1 LNKLTEEQTW
11 TLIERM
17 TRRFQPLWDTVTLRQ
32 KHYYQMQEV
41 DPPMLEGY
49 EGHARQVSILRDTLI
64 EGKARLQ
71 ENAFQLQVSA
81 PKKGATLEENASN
94 AELALVTMF
103 DDLFANTGIDLQGG
117 LIDGLYRD
125 CYGVLHWYLAD
136 TDMNA
141 AAAEV
146 DYEETDEPDEP
157 ERYTKD
163 DYADI
168 DEDGKQIRSKAKK
181 YRETD
186 ESLMERRALA
196 RAAAKPPWFA
206 EVIPATQFAFV
217 RDKSLIGEFKYGL
230 TAQVIPFIDW
240 FDEAKKWSM
249 EERPLP
255 IDVGRDGTKSQW
267 SPSNEQ
273 EEQNVTL
280 YKLWSRDYVYEYV
293 KDCPEDM
300 EGVDKFRCVPNRQ
313 KIVPFALAVGA
324 VTLHDDP
331 VLAYEPALTSVYR
344 LKPALDRFVANMGA
358 LAESGAIKRF
368 MLQPKD
374 NSLPPLTDDE
384 GHPKLFSGN
393 ALEALKVPEGYDLI
407 EVNGSGVSGD
417 YARLGELLTQEMKDA
432 LPNTGIVEISGTAGP
447 AWTMRQAIQQAN
459 VEPKMY
465 VQNIARPLQVMNK
478 NIIEVNADA
487 ENGPGDI
494 AFYPMT
500 KTSDGRA
507 KKDTDT
513 LITVKPEEWKGLVA
527 GASIGAESATEKIS
541 TQQHGVEMWQAGYL
555 SEIDVI
561 RDYEMQPNAEDVY
574 AARQVAKYSEKNIDP
589 TLLRAAA
596 AEWGGSKFAMLP
608 VSKPGDPP
616 FVDATGRAVMPAE
629 VLQANG
635 IQVPQPMNQAVGGT
649 MGAPGAVMPDL
660 GQPAG
665 GQGMQMPAGLPG

>member
-1 LNKLTEEQTW
+1 MNKLTEEQTW

-17 TRRFQPLWDTVTLRQ
+17 TKRFQPLWDTVTLRQ

-71 ENAFQLQVSA
+71 ENPWQPQVSA
-81 PKKGATLEENASN
+81 PKKGAKLEENASN
-94 AELALVTMF
+94 AELAQVTMF

-141 AAAEV
+141 AAADV

-459 VEPKMY
+459 VEPTMY
-465 VQNIARPLQVMNK
+465 VKALTRTFQVMVK
-478 NIIEVNADA
+478 NIIEVNASED
-487 ENGPGDI
+487 GPGDI
-494 AFYPMT
+494 AFYPM
-500 KTSDGRA
+500 SDS
-507 KKDTDT
+507 KKDTSS
-513 LITVKPEEWKGLVA
+513 LITLKPEDWKGLVP
-527 GASIGAESATEKIS
+527 GASIGEESATERIS
-541 TQQHGVEMWQAGYL
+541 KLQHGTEMWASGYL

-561 RDYEMQPNAEDVY
+561 RDYEGQPNAEDVY

-596 AEWGGSKFAMLP
+596 AEWGGTQFAMLP
-608 VSKPGDPP
+608 VSKQGDPP
-616 FVDATGRAVMPAE
+616 FGDAMGRGVMPAE

-635 IQVPQPMNQAVGGT
+635 QQPTPMQGPMNQAVGGT

-665 GQGMQMPAGLPG
+665 GQGMQMGQGLPG